1 MGRTESRWHGFSLI
15 ELMVTISVL
24 VILLALGVPSFS
36 QLLSSNRASALT
48 NDLQF
53 ALKFAR
59 GEAIKRGAPVSL
71 CPRAAG
77 NPDTPDPA
85 ACSNAAADWRNGW
98 VVINRSG
105 CVDLADCERLLDTPV
120 DASALTVRYG
130 QPLVNFNASGRML
143 TGIGGTFSICDPGA
157 SDSLRRVIIAPSGR
171 SRLEKGGDCP

>member
-1 MGRTESRWHGFSLI
+1 MGRTESRCHGFSLI

-24 VILLALGVPSFS
+24 VILLAIGVPSFS

-71 CPRAAG
+71 
-77 NPDTPDPA
+77 
-85 ACSNAAADWRNGW
+85 WRNGW

-143 TGIGGTFSICDPGA
+143 TGIGGTFAICDPGA